1 MWWKVLIFVAMSA
14 MIIASFVTPAPQQ
27 QIGEA
32 SRIFYYH
39 IPQAWVC
46 VIAFA
51 ISMIFSIRFL
61 RKRQMVDDDRA
72 VAAASLGFIFCFL
85 ATVTG
90 STFAKVT
97 WGSFWN
103 WDPRETSI
111 FILLLI
117 YAAYFALRNAVD
129 EEQKKAALSAV
140 YSIFAFLTVP
150 FLIFVVPRVMPSLHP
165 EDSIVN
171 ENLRFTMGP
180 VVGSIFGVSLALFTA
195 LFLWMFNLA
204 LRVKKMERAHLERDF

>member
-14 MIIASFVTPAPQQ
+14 MIIASFVPPAPQQ

-51 ISMIFSIRFL
+51 ISMVFSIRFL
-61 RKRQMVDDDRA
+61 WRRQMVDDDRA
-72 VAAASLGFIFCFL
+72 VTAASLGFIFCFL

-90 STFAKVT
+90 STFAEVT

-129 EEQKKAALSAV
+129 EDQKKAALSGV

-150 FLIFVVPRVMPSLHP
+150 FLIFVVPRVLPSLHP

-171 ENLRFTMGP
+171 ENLKFTMGP

-195 LFLWMFNLA
+195 LFLWLFNLA